1 MASPIGGDAH
11 VLAEVVR
18 LDRDHHRPVAGDSA
32 IGQEIRMLARS
43 HQSLIWPRHRQA
55 NQLRSLLREYYPAA
69 LVAFGDAL
77 VGRDALAVLAIAPT

>member
-1 MASPIGGDAH
+1 
-11 VLAEVVR
+11 
-18 LDRDHHRPVAGDSA
+18 
-32 IGQEIRMLARS
+32 MLARS